1 MTVTPAAATQLVI
14 TQQPPAS
21 VVVNSAFGVTVAV
34 EDTYG
39 NVVTNA
45 GNTVKVAFANNP
57 TGAKL
62 GGTLS
67 VKANQGVA
75 SFSGLTINKVGTG
88 YTLQLSSTGL
98 TGAVTNAINVT
109 KTAPSIALPAKIR
122 ADKPDPSLDVLL
134 IEGPG
139 LWDGIVPKKRPR
151 ST

>member
-1 MTVTPAAATQLVI
+1 
-14 TQQPPAS
+14 
-21 VVVNSAFGVTVAV
+21 VAV

-45 GNTVKVAFANNP
+45 SNTVKVAFANNP

-67 VKANQGVA
+67 VKANQGLA
-75 SFSGLTINKVGTG
+75 AFSNLTINKVGSG
-88 YTLQLSSTGL
+88 YTLQLSSSGL

-109 KTAPSIALPAKIR
+109 KTAPSIALPSENG
-122 ADKPDPSLDVLL
+122 ADKPDPTLGLLL
-134 IEGPG
+134 IDSPDLWEG
-139 LWDGIVPKKRPR
+139 ITPKKRPR